1 MSSYILAA
9 YVLQGMEEEIREL
22 VLHLSNSQF
31 NH

>member
-9 YVLQGMEEEIREL
+9 YVLQGMEEKIREL